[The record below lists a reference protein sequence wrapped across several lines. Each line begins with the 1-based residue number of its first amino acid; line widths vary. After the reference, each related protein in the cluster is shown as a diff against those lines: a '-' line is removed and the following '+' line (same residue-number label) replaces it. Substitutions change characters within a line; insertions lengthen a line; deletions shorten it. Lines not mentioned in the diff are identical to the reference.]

1 MVRKLLKRKLKLLSL
16 KKLKTWSHR
25 KSSLGHW
32 ATKQLLKKQNNTFLI
47 RYPKKG
53 MPKVMDASLHHKQLL
68 SAMVSG
74 SVFLHSVNQE
84 WKSGN
89 QSQLKARTNEKLTP
103 ELGKTCSTPRSPHTP
118 ETLTSTKTNVLH
130 KVDLSKPGER
140 LNTNESMTSNNPV
153 VVFGEGMPMHP
164 NVFTH
169 TDRPFT
175 LAWPYFKLNPQ
186 TLLVNS
192 KNAQMPLSLVR
203 THWKNIYSL
212 DQLMCHQFYAQF
224 RRGQSA
230 HKAKLIELH
239 KCTALYGKLL
249 QRQKCK
255 IIALAKKSHTPLNY
269 DNIPLLMESRLDLAV
284 QQCFVFKTITSAHH
298 WISQGKITVNL
309 RVIKSPSH
317 LLKPGDCIAIS
328 QPHKMEYKTQ
338 LRTLFNHL
346 PRERKY
352 VQSGNLM
359 SRWNRW
365 ATLYNNLRSKHKLCL
380 QTLEIHKK
388 NIMPES
394 LRETKLGVFTKKSF
408 SSTQPWPDRGIAN
421 FWYATGRFPLRCLE
435 SPKTL
440 RAPKKVAGRG
450 IRSWLARHRWPRKTL
465 RGGRIFHWKP
475 WKSIYRRRIFV
486 FSQWLLNQNV
496 LINDGLY
503 YCRWKKAF
511 IRKKS
516 DWIKKKYKQ
525 LSLQKPLHFEV
536 SYKNLCAFFLY
547 PPQKLV
553 LPTAI
558 DFKKL

>member
-16 KKLKTWSHR
+16 KKLKTWSNR

-53 MPKVMDASLHHKQLL
+53 MPRVMDASLHHKQLL
-68 SAMVSG
+68 SAMVNG
-74 SVFLHSVNQE
+74 SVFLHSVDQE

-89 QSQLKARTNEKLTP
+89 QSQLKAMTNAP
-103 ELGKTCSTPRSPHTP
+103 EPAKTCSSPGPSHSPRT
-118 ETLTSTKTNVLH
+118 TKRDVLH
-130 KVDLSKPGER
+130 RVDWSAPGER
-140 LNTNESMTSNNPV
+140 HNANVSMTSNNQV
-153 VVFGEGMPMHP
+153 KEMFP

-169 TDRPFT
+169 TDHPFT
-175 LAWPYFKLNPQ
+175 LAWPYLKLNPQ

-192 KNAQMPLSLVR
+192 KNAQLPQSLVR

-239 KCTALYGKLL
+239 KCTAIYGKLL
-249 QRQKCK
+249 QRQIRK
-255 IIALAKKSHTPLNY
+255 IIALAKKSHTPLNH

-284 QQCFVFKTITSAHH
+284 QQCFVFKTIASAHH

-309 RVIKSPSH
+309 KVVKSPSH

-338 LRTLFNHL
+338 LRTIFNHL

-352 VQSGNLM
+352 IQSGNLM

-388 NIMPES
+388 NITPQ
-394 LRETKLGVFTKKSF
+394 ETKLGVVTKN
-408 SSTQPWPDRGIAN
+408 STQPWPDRGIAN
-421 FWYATGRFPLRCLE
+421 FWYATGRFPIRCLE
-435 SPKTL
+435 SLKTF

-450 IRSWLARHRWPRKTL
+450 IRSWLARHRWRR
-465 RGGRIFHWKP
+465 RGGRTFHWKP

-486 FSQWLLNQNV
+486 FSQWLLNQNA

-553 LPTAI
+553 LPTAV
-558 DFKKL
+558 DYRKL